1 MACRAS
7 CQGSI
12 RALSEK
18 QPARDISVN
27 IADAFAQLL
36 VNFRQTVTSLGLAFK
51 PPVTVSAAKQQL
63 EKVSEQLNQL
73 ISCVLIS
80 HGEMGREWKEGVLSI
95 GAEVERHLD
104 VLEAE
109 GDYLQSTGKIWE
121 AIDRMSRDLSRDE
134 KSAIIRRWKIHQ
146 SIVKDA
152 WDEFKEILEDSQ
164 NGDDDGGWDELGLG
178 DTSLSEEERSRAE
191 AVSLCCILRAE
202 CMWLTRDIHVSQI
215 KPLLSLHQLLHASIP
230 RYFDEAE
237 DHLQALL
244 EESSKFVDCYDE
256 VVSSLHPEQ
265 DEEEI
270 YSALGDIEKISR
282 RMASLVGN
290 VSIDK
295 WTTKYDMERE
305 KWSDRKFNMRSL
317 GVAIE

>member
-1 MACRAS
+1 MMDPQLKTAILACRVS

-51 PPVTVSAAKQQL
+51 PPVTVSAATQQL
-63 EKVSEQLNQL
+63 EKVAEQLNQL
-73 ISCVLIS
+73 ISCVLIT

-104 VLEAE
+104 MLEAE
-109 GDYLQSTGKIWE
+109 DDYLQSTGKIWE

-164 NGDDDGGWDELGLG
+164 NEDDDGGWDELGLG
-178 DTSLSEEERSRAE
+178 DTSLSEEERSRTE
-191 AVSLCCILRAE
+191 A
-202 CMWLTRDIHVSQI
+202 I
-215 KPLLSLHQLLHASIP
+215 KPLLSLHQLLHASMP
-230 RYFDEAE
+230 RYFDQAE

-244 EESSKFVDCYDE
+244 EESSKFVGCYDN

-270 YSALGDIEKISR
+270 NSALDDIEKISR

-290 VSIDK
+290 VSTDK